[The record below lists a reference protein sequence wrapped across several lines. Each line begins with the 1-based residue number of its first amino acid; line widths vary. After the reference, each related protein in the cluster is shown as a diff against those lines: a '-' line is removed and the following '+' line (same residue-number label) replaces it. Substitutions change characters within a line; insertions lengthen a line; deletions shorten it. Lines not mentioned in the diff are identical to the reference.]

1 MRPKTPTLEQL
12 ASIADE
18 YRLHLSEGEL
28 DQFRALMPTTLGSY
42 ERIDQLEQPLPNVRY
57 LGSLDTGRHPQK
69 IPWARGTGVAQSKEL
84 TQAR

>member
-42 ERIDQLEQPLPNVRY
+42 ERIAAWLPAGTLRK
-57 LGSLDTGRHPQK
+57 SPGRVVLALLNQ
-69 IPWARGTGVAQSKEL
+69 RS
-84 TQAR
+84 